1 MGVQHHP
8 ALDELVPLSAF
19 EPLRVASHTD
29 MTAAV
34 KFSLEKL
41 ATASKRPLV
50 LHTLPPPPTSSS
62 SPEPAP
68 STSAVQIS
76 SKQVETAVDA
86 IPKLVSILE
95 IIKREFPSCSGTGGG
110 GGAAKPND
118 LLPPLHQYTRLT
130 TFETALDFQHL
141 PSTESQAEDQDLE
154 AVRQELVQLEWLSG
168 RAGKAKRP
176 RKRHSPC
183 MLVVL
188 SREPLS
194 ALTKSPHYTYQK
206 PISRSK
212 KRPRSVLR
220 EEATAP
226 EAVPLTSTPLPGQGA
241 TQRGQ
246 QRLPDPS
253 QAGAAP
259 RPTKSAAKDSAGK
272 AVPEATAVAGG
283 EEEETTSKKKKPNRR
298 RTRRKSRQQ
307 TETAGEGTTAEGGQA
322 VEPSENRMD
331 ISA

>member
-1 MGVQHHP
+1 MLP
-8 ALDELVPLSAF
+8 AF

-34 KFSLEKL
+34 KFSLENL

-50 LHTLPPPPTSSS
+50 LHTLPPPPPPPPSSSS
-62 SPEPAP
+62 SPEPEP
-68 STSAVQIS
+68 STSAAQIS

-95 IIKREFPSCSGTGGG
+95 IIKREFPSCSGTSGG
-110 GGAAKPND
+110 AKPND
-118 LLPPLHQYTRLT
+118 LPPLHQYTRLT

-141 PSTESQAEDQDLE
+141 PFAEIQAEDRDLE

-194 ALTKSPHYTYQK
+194 ALAKSPHYTYQK
-206 PISRSK
+206 PMPRSK
-212 KRPRSVLR
+212 KRPRTVLP
-220 EEATAP
+220 EEAMSS
-226 EAVPLTSTPLPGQGA
+226 EALPLTSTPLPGQG
-241 TQRGQ
+241 TNQRGRRQ
-246 QRLPDPS
+246 ALPDPS
-253 QAGAAP
+253 QAGAAH
-259 RPTKSAAKDSAGK
+259 RPTKSAANDSAGK
-272 AVPEATAVAGG
+272 SVPAATSVAGG
-283 EEEETTSKKKKPNRR
+283 EAEEQTMKKKKPNRR
-298 RTRRKSRQQ
+298 RTRRKPRQE
-307 TETAGEGTTAEGGQA
+307 TETAGDGPTAEGGQA
-322 VEPSENRMD
+322 AEASAQRMD